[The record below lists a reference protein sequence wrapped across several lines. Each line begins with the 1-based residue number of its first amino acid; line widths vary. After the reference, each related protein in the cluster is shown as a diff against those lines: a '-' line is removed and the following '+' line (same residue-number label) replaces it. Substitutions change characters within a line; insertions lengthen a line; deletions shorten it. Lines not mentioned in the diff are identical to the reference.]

1 MVDGVAM
8 PLAAA
13 RLAMTDDGVA
23 RGDGAFET
31 IGVWDGAPFR
41 LDDHLGRL
49 SASLAASALPAADI
63 ELIATEA
70 RDLVTGTP
78 GDAALRIYVTGS
90 GTRVL
95 TLAPQPVRPDPNV
108 LSLQPGPWI
117 SPRDGYAAAGAK
129 TMSYGPNMVATRRAR
144 AAGADDALLYS
155 VPDRHVLE
163 GPTFGVLFVARG
175 VVHVPSEDLGI
186 VPSISRRTLIEIALA
201 HGLDVLHGAWPVDVL
216 ADADELIV
224 SSSIRDAIAVQRV
237 DGWTFG
243 RTHPVRDMLSRELG
257 RRRRSGSGSAAS
269 S

>member
-1 MVDGVAM
+1 M
-8 PLAAA
+8 
-13 RLAMTDDGVA
+13 
-23 RGDGAFET
+23 
-31 IGVWDGAPFR
+31 
-41 LDDHLGRL
+41 
-49 SASLAASALPAADI
+49 
-63 ELIATEA
+63 
-70 RDLVTGTP
+70 
-78 GDAALRIYVTGS
+78 
-90 GTRVL
+90 
-95 TLAPQPVRPDPNV
+95 
-108 LSLQPGPWI
+108 
-117 SPRDGYAAAGAK
+117 
-129 TMSYGPNMVATRRAR
+129 
-144 AAGADDALLYS
+144 
-155 VPDRHVLE
+155 PDRHVLE